1 MKIRDGFVSNS
12 SSSSFLIVG
21 VTDPN
26 IIDKIIKAKDLTRQE
41 IEEELNFGFYDGG
54 DIEFLGSDEIC
65 YAGTS
70 LDEKEMNLKPL
81 IAIKQEFAEEIKQ
94 HYRITIPID
103 KIGLHYG
110 EVGSG

>member
-1 MKIRDGFVSNS
+1 
-12 SSSSFLIVG
+12 
-21 VTDPN
+21 
-26 IIDKIIKAKDLTRQE
+26 
-41 IEEELNFGFYDGG
+41 
-54 DIEFLGSDEIC
+54 
-65 YAGTS
+65 
-70 LDEKEMNLKPL
+70 MNLKPL